1 MAFPT
6 RAPANPSPRLE
17 PDPHRRRMRRLVV
30 IAAAAA
36 TVAGVLTVPPV
47 RGTAGTAHQP
57 ALWAAALV
65 LLLLPLIAGGAAAIG
80 LAGPSPRPE
89 SDDDGTPP
97 SRGARNRVAVADRV
111 WRTVLPAFLVGYAA
125 LVLLTAGRPV
135 LPASD
140 VSDVVPPLSPL
151 TCYYPAAAVAATA
164 VLPVRGRFAYVTALA
179 LPLTWTYPVHGGYPA
194 QAPLEEV
201 LVHLAFNLGTM
212 GILSW
217 LLQQAADLDDS
228 GARRRA
234 LVTGLRIDE
243 SRSRAQREA
252 DNFIHDHI
260 LSVLK
265 AVPTVPAASARLRRG
280 ADEALA
286 SLDEAAERR
295 APARSAS
302 ELFRTLGE
310 RLRAI
315 GGDDV
320 VVSSSID
327 QDPPVPRDTAQAFED
342 AAAEALRNSLAHAAG
357 DPPGRASMPDR
368 ACAPGREA
376 AGRASAP
383 DREAAPG
390 RASMPDRACAPGR
403 EAAGR
408 ITRTATLH
416 SGPDGVVVTIS
427 DDGRGFDPERV
438 PPGRHGV
445 TGSIMTR
452 MHDAGGTA
460 RIDTAPGTGTTVTLS
475 WTNRAAPPAG
485 PEPGSPGPGRS
496 TRREGSAD
504 PASTAASSP
513 LSLSACMEAPITRGI
528 AVCVL
533 AICAHVLLLEAWAG
547 SYRHT
552 APVIGCLGAMSAAA
566 LLTLRAWPE
575 QRMPR
580 WAAAWTAIL
589 VGVANPVVLFQI
601 DVVGWPGCAAWC
613 TSAGAALCCGLLARD
628 RPREAWAGLGLL
640 VATSGVWAL
649 ATGRDPAMIL
659 AWLAGQIIPVCLWR
673 GIARLS
679 VALTAA
685 TAENEAIGAEAVA
698 RRRAEQESQRL
709 RQRAMDSVRERSV
722 SVLTA
727 VSSGQ
732 SSAPA
737 LCAQARLL
745 EAELRDERRAPFFTG
760 TAVVDAARAARAR
773 GIDVTLLDDRGPAEK
788 AAGRIQ
794 DAVIAQAV
802 RALDR
807 ADGGHVVLR
816 LLPPRQ
822 RPGLMSVVT
831 ADDVVLIAEDGRP
844 VRRALA

>member
-1 MAFPT
+1 MAVATTVVSGLFMTPST
-6 RAPANPSPRLE
+6 WAMAQAAHRPLYWILLPALLTLPL
-17 PDPHRRRMRRLVV
+17 
-30 IAAAAA
+30 
-36 TVAGVLTVPPV
+36 VAGGAVLIGLVSRRQHPGPDAAGSD
-47 RGTAGTAHQP
+47 RPSRPARAAGTDRMWRA
-57 ALWAAALV
+57 ALLALLAGYAVLV
-65 LLLLPLIAGGAAAIG
+65 LLAA
-80 LAGPSPRPE
+80 
-89 SDDDGTPP
+89 
-97 SRGARNRVAVADRV
+97 
-111 WRTVLPAFLVGYAA
+111 WF
-125 LVLLTAGRPV
+125 PV
-135 LPASD
+135 LPSYQRSSMA
-140 VSDVVPPLSPL
+140 PAPNPLAD
-151 TCYYPAAAVAATA
+151 YYVTIAIVATA
-164 VLPVRGRFAYVTALA
+164 VLPPRGRFAYVVALA
-179 LPLTWTYPVHGGYPA
+179 PPLLATYPPGDGDLAHIAV
-194 QAPLEEV
+194 EEV
-201 LVHLAFNLGTM
+201 ALYLATSLGAM
-212 GILSW
+212 GILTW
-217 LLQQAADLDDS
+217 LLHQASTLDEAD
-228 GARRRA
+228 ARRRA
-234 LVTGLRIDE
+234 LLIDLRTE
-243 SRSRAQREA
+243 QSRSKARRLS

-265 AVPTVPAASARLRRG
+265 AVPTVPAASPRLRRG
-280 ADEALA
+280 AREALA
-286 SLDEAAERR
+286 SLRETPGPR

-302 ELFRTLGE
+302 ELFRALGE

-315 GGDDV
+315 GDDDV

-327 QDPPVPRDTAQAFED
+327 QDPSVPRDTAQAFED

-357 DPPGRASMPDR
+357 DPPDR
-368 ACAPGREA
+368 ACAPDRET
-376 AGRASAP
+376 AP
-383 DREAAPG
+383 DRKV
-390 RASMPDRACAPGR
+390 
-403 EAAGR
+403 AGR

-475 WTNRAAPPAG
+475 WTGHAAPPAG
-485 PEPGSPGPGRS
+485 PEPSSPGPGRS

-513 LSLSACMEAPITRGI
+513 LSLSACMEAPITRVI

-547 SYRHT
+547 SYRQT

-589 VGVANPVVLFQI
+589 IGVANPVVLFQI

-628 RPREAWAGLGLL
+628 RPWEAWAGLGLL

-659 AWLAGQIIPVCLWR
+659 AWMAGQIIPVCLWR

-727 VSSGQ
+727 VSSGRP
-732 SSAPA
+732 SAPA

-760 TAVVDAARAARAR
+760 TAAVDAARAARAR

-802 RALDR
+802 RTLDR

>member
-1 MAFPT
+1 MAVATTVVSGLFMT
-6 RAPANPSPRLE
+6 PSTWAMAQAA
-17 PDPHRRRMRRLVV
+17 HRPLYW
-30 IAAAAA
+30 I
-36 TVAGVLTVPPV
+36 LL
-47 RGTAGTAHQP
+47 P
-57 ALWAAALV
+57 ALLT
-65 LLLLPLIAGGAAAIG
+65 LPLVAGGAVLIG
-80 LAGPSPRPE
+80 LVSRRQHPGPDAAG
-89 SDDDGTPP
+89 SDRP
-97 SRGARNRVAVADRV
+97 SRPARAAGTDRM
-111 WRTVLPAFLVGYAA
+111 WRAA
-125 LVLLTAGRPV
+125 LLALLVSYAVLVLMAAWFPV
-135 LPASD
+135 LPSYQRSSMA
-140 VSDVVPPLSPL
+140 PAPNPLAD
-151 TCYYPAAAVAATA
+151 YYVTIAIVATA
-164 VLPVRGRFAYVTALA
+164 VLPTRGRFAYVVALA
-179 LPLTWTYPVHGGYPA
+179 PPLLATYPPGDGDLAHIAV
-194 QAPLEEV
+194 EEV
-201 LVHLAFNLGTM
+201 ALYLATSLGAM
-212 GILSW
+212 GILTW
-217 LLQQAADLDDS
+217 LLHQASTLDEAD
-228 GARRRA
+228 ARRRA
-234 LVTGLRIDE
+234 LLIDLRTE
-243 SRSRAQREA
+243 QSRSKARRLS

-265 AVPTVPAASARLRRG
+265 AVPTVPAASPRLRRG
-280 ADEALA
+280 AREALA
-286 SLDEAAERR
+286 SLRETPGPR

-302 ELFRTLGE
+302 ELFRALGE

-315 GGDDV
+315 GDDDV
-320 VVSSSID
+320 VISSSID
-327 QDPPVPRDTAQAFED
+327 QDPPVPHDTAQAFED

-357 DPPGRASMPDR
+357 DPPDR
-368 ACAPGREA
+368 ACTPGREA
-376 AGRASAP
+376 T
-383 DREAAPG
+383 DREAAP
-390 RASMPDRACAPGR
+390 DR

-475 WTNRAAPPAG
+475 WTNHAAPPTG
-485 PEPGSPGPGRS
+485 PEPDSPGPGRS
-496 TRREGSAD
+496 TRPTVAG
-504 PASTAASSP
+504 TAPP
-513 LSLSACMEAPITRGI
+513 LSLSSCMEAPITRVI

-547 SYRHT
+547 SYRQT

-580 WAAAWTAIL
+580 WAAAWTAIFI
-589 VGVANPVVLFQI
+589 GVANPVVLFQI

-628 RPREAWAGLGLL
+628 RSREAWAGLGLL

-659 AWLAGQIIPVCLWR
+659 AWMAGQIIPVCLWR
-673 GIARLS
+673 GVARLS

-727 VSSGQ
+727 VSSGRPITPGLRVQ
-732 SSAPA
+732 
-737 LCAQARLL
+737 AQML
-745 EAELRDERRAPFFTG
+745 EVELRDERRAPFFTG

-773 GIDVTLLDDRGPAEK
+773 GIDVILLDDRGAD
-788 AAGRIQ
+788 ADLSDDVR

-802 RALDR
+802 RALGSATGGR
-807 ADGGHVVLR
+807 AVVR
-816 LLPPRQ
+816 LLPSRQ
-822 RPGLMSVVT
+822 RPDLMSVVT
-831 ADDVVLIAEDGRP
+831 TNSILLIGADGRP
-844 VRRALA
+844 AAQAPA

>member
-6 RAPANPSPRLE
+6 RAPADPSPRLE
-17 PDPHRRRMRRLVV
+17 PDPHRRRMRRLVVV

-89 SDDDGTPP
+89 SDDGGTPP
-97 SRGARNRVAVADRV
+97 SRGARDRVAVADRV
-111 WRTVLPAFLVGYAA
+111 WRAVLPAFLVGYAA

-140 VSDVVPPLSPL
+140 ASDVVPPLSPL

-212 GILSW
+212 GMLAW

-265 AVPTVPAASARLRRG
+265 AVPTVPAASPRLRRD

-302 ELFRTLGE
+302 ELFRALGE

-315 GGDDV
+315 GDDDV

-357 DPPGRASMPDR
+357 DPPD
-368 ACAPGREA
+368 REA
-376 AGRASAP
+376 TGRASAP
-383 DREAAPG
+383 DRETAPG
-390 RASMPDRACAPGR
+390 RASAPGRACAPGR
-403 EAAGR
+403 KVAGR

-475 WTNRAAPPAG
+475 WTNHAAPPTG
-485 PEPGSPGPGRS
+485 PEPDSPGPGRA
-496 TRREGSAD
+496 TRREDSAD

-513 LSLSACMEAPITRGI
+513 LSLSACMEAPITRVI

-547 SYRHT
+547 SYRQT

-589 VGVANPVVLFQI
+589 IGVANPVVLFQI

-628 RPREAWAGLGLL
+628 RPWEAWAGLGLL

-659 AWLAGQIIPVCLWR
+659 AWMAGQIIPVCLWR
-673 GIARLS
+673 GVARLS

-727 VSSGQ
+727 VSSGRP
-732 SSAPA
+732 SAPA

-802 RALDR
+802 RTLDR

-822 RPGLMSVVT
+822 RPGLMSIVT

-844 VRRALA
+844 VTRALA

>member
-1 MAFPT
+1 MSAPT
-6 RAPANPSPRLE
+6 SALTSSPPWLATG
-17 PDPHRRRMRRLVV
+17 PHSLRMRRLVV
-30 IAAAAA
+30 AMAVATTLMSACFITPSIRIMAQTAHRPLFWALLPALLVPPLVAGGAVLAHVLARPVNHRRRPEPSATPALRPATTPALRPTAAAAAA
-36 TVAGVLTVPPV
+36 T
-47 RGTAGTAHQP
+47 GT
-57 ALWAAALV
+57 
-65 LLLLPLIAGGAAAIG
+65 
-80 LAGPSPRPE
+80 
-89 SDDDGTPP
+89 
-97 SRGARNRVAVADRV
+97 DRV
-111 WRTVLPAFLVGYAA
+111 WQTALLALLVGYAA
-125 LVLLTAGRPV
+125 LVLLAAWLPV
-135 LPASD
+135 LPSYHRSD
-140 VSDVVPPLSPL
+140 AAPAPNPLVD
-151 TCYYPAAAVAATA
+151 YYVTAAVAATA
-164 VLPVRGRFAYVTALA
+164 VLPPRGRFAYVIMLAPLLLATYPPSGAGPTHIAVEEVALYLA
-179 LPLTWTYPVHGGYPA
+179 TCLGDMGVLTWLLR
-194 QAPLEEV
+194 QADTLDE
-201 LVHLAFNLGTM
+201 
-212 GILSW
+212 
-217 LLQQAADLDDS
+217 AD
-228 GARRRA
+228 ARRRA
-234 LVTGLRIDE
+234 LLIDLRTE
-243 SRSRAQREA
+243 QSRSKARRLS
-252 DNFIHDHI
+252 DDFVHDHI

-265 AVPTVPAASARLRRG
+265 SVPTVPATSPQLRRSAR
-280 ADEALA
+280 EALA
-286 SLDEAAERR
+286 SLHGSPESAAK
-295 APARSAS
+295 ACTCADLFSALS
-302 ELFRTLGE
+302 G

-315 GGDDV
+315 GGDGV

-327 QDPPVPRDTAQAFED
+327 RDPPVPRSVAQAFEG

-357 DPPGRASMPDR
+357 TTPERGASD
-368 ACAPGREA
+368 GV
-376 AGRASAP
+376 
-383 DREAAPG
+383 
-390 RASMPDRACAPGR
+390 
-403 EAAGR
+403 
-408 ITRTATLH
+408 TRTATLR

-427 DDGRGFDPERV
+427 DDGRGFDPERATV
-438 PPGRHGV
+438 GRHGV

-475 WTNRAAPPAG
+475 WTGHAAPPAG
-485 PEPGSPGPGRS
+485 PEPSSPGPGRS

-513 LSLSACMEAPITRGI
+513 LSLSACMEAPITRVI

-628 RPREAWAGLGLL
+628 RPWEAWAGLGLL

-659 AWLAGQIIPVCLWR
+659 AWMAGQIIPVCLWR

-727 VSSGQ
+727 VSSGRP
-732 SSAPA
+732 SAPA

-760 TAVVDAARAARAR
+760 TAAVDAARAARAR

>member
-1 MAFPT
+1 
-6 RAPANPSPRLE
+6 
-17 PDPHRRRMRRLVV
+17 MRRLVVV

-47 RGTAGTAHQP
+47 RATAGTAHQP

-89 SDDDGTPP
+89 SDDGGTPP

-135 LPASD
+135 LPAGD
-140 VSDVVPPLSPL
+140 ASDVVPPLSPL

-164 VLPVRGRFAYVTALA
+164 VLPVRGRFAYTTALA

-212 GILSW
+212 GMLSW

-265 AVPTVPAASARLRRG
+265 AVPTVPAASPRLRRD
-280 ADEALA
+280 ADEALV

-302 ELFRTLGE
+302 ELFRALGE

-342 AAAEALRNSLAHAAG
+342 AATEALRNSLAHAAG
-357 DPPGRASMPDR
+357 NPPDRETAPDR

-376 AGRASAP
+376 T
-383 DREAAPG
+383 DREA
-390 RASMPDRACAPGR
+390 APGR

-427 DDGRGFDPERV
+427 DNGRGFDPERATV
-438 PPGRHGV
+438 GRHGV

-475 WTNRAAPPAG
+475 WTNHAAPPTG
-485 PEPGSPGPGRS
+485 PEPDSPGPGRS
-496 TRREGSAD
+496 TR
-504 PASTAASSP
+504 PTAAGTAPP
-513 LSLSACMEAPITRGI
+513 LSLSSCMEAPITRVI

-547 SYRHT
+547 SYRQT

-566 LLTLRAWPE
+566 LLTLRAWPK

-589 VGVANPVVLFQI
+589 IGVANPVVLFQI

-628 RPREAWAGLGLL
+628 RSREAWAGLGLL

-659 AWLAGQIIPVCLWR
+659 AWMAGQIIPVCLWR
-673 GIARLS
+673 GVARLS

-727 VSSGQ
+727 VSSGRP
-732 SSAPA
+732 SAPA

>member
-1 MAFPT
+1 MAVATTVVSGLFMT
-6 RAPANPSPRLE
+6 PSTWAMAQAA
-17 PDPHRRRMRRLVV
+17 HRPLYW
-30 IAAAAA
+30 I
-36 TVAGVLTVPPV
+36 LL
-47 RGTAGTAHQP
+47 P
-57 ALWAAALV
+57 ALLT
-65 LLLLPLIAGGAAAIG
+65 LPLVAGGAVLIG
-80 LAGPSPRPE
+80 LVSRRQHPGPDAAG
-89 SDDDGTPP
+89 SDRP
-97 SRGARNRVAVADRV
+97 SRPARAAGTDRM
-111 WRTVLPAFLVGYAA
+111 WRAA
-125 LVLLTAGRPV
+125 LLALLVSYAVLVLMAAWFPV
-135 LPASD
+135 LPSYQRSSMA
-140 VSDVVPPLSPL
+140 PAPNPLAD
-151 TCYYPAAAVAATA
+151 YYVTIAIVATA
-164 VLPVRGRFAYVTALA
+164 VLPTRGRFAYVVALA
-179 LPLTWTYPVHGGYPA
+179 PPLLATYPPGDGDLTHIAV
-194 QAPLEEV
+194 EEV
-201 LVHLAFNLGTM
+201 ALYLATSLGAM
-212 GILSW
+212 GILTW
-217 LLQQAADLDDS
+217 LLHQASTLDEAD
-228 GARRRA
+228 ARRRA
-234 LVTGLRIDE
+234 LLIDLRTE
-243 SRSRAQREA
+243 QSRSKARRLS

-265 AVPTVPAASARLRRG
+265 AVPTVPAASPRLRRG
-280 ADEALA
+280 AREALA
-286 SLDEAAERR
+286 SLRETPGPR

-302 ELFRTLGE
+302 ELFRALGE

-315 GGDDV
+315 GDDDV
-320 VVSSSID
+320 VISSSID

-357 DPPGRASMPDR
+357 DPPDR
-368 ACAPGREA
+368 ET
-376 AGRASAP
+376 AP
-383 DREAAPG
+383 DREAT
-390 RASMPDRACAPGR
+390 GR

-427 DDGRGFDPERV
+427 DDGRGFDPERATV
-438 PPGRHGV
+438 GRHGV

-475 WTNRAAPPAG
+475 WTNHAAPPAE
-485 PEPGSPGPGRS
+485 PEPDSPGPRRA
-496 TRREGSAD
+496 TR
-504 PASTAASSP
+504 PTAAGTAPP
-513 LSLSACMEAPITRGI
+513 LSLSACMEAPITRVI

-547 SYRHT
+547 SYRQT

-589 VGVANPVVLFQI
+589 IGVANPVVLFQI

-628 RPREAWAGLGLL
+628 RSREAWAGLGLL

-659 AWLAGQIIPVCLWR
+659 AWMAGQIIPVCLWR
-673 GIARLS
+673 GVARLS

-727 VSSGQ
+727 VSSGRP
-732 SSAPA
+732 SAPA

-760 TAVVDAARAARAR
+760 TAAVDAARAARAR

-831 ADDVVLIAEDGRP
+831 ADDVVLITEDGRP

>member
-17 PDPHRRRMRRLVV
+17 PDPHRRRMRRLVVV

-135 LPASD
+135 LPAGD
-140 VSDVVPPLSPL
+140 ASDVVPPLSPL

-164 VLPVRGRFAYVTALA
+164 VLPVRGRFAYTTALA

-212 GILSW
+212 GMLSW

-265 AVPTVPAASARLRRG
+265 AVPTVPAASPRLRHG
-280 ADEALA
+280 AREALA
-286 SLDEAAERR
+286 SLRETPGPR

-302 ELFRTLGE
+302 ELFRALGE

-315 GGDDV
+315 GDDDV

-357 DPPGRASMPDR
+357 DPPDR
-368 ACAPGREA
+368 ACAPDRETAPDREATGREATGREA
-376 AGRASAP
+376 APDRASAPGRASAP
-383 DREAAPG
+383 D
-390 RASMPDRACAPGR
+390 R

-408 ITRTATLH
+408 ITRTATLR

-460 RIDTAPGTGTTVTLS
+460 RINTAPGAGTTVTLS
-475 WTNRAAPPAG
+475 WTNHAAPPTG
-485 PEPGSPGPGRS
+485 PEPDSPGPGRS
-496 TRREGSAD
+496 TR
-504 PASTAASSP
+504 PTAAGTAPP
-513 LSLSACMEAPITRGI
+513 LSLSSCMEAPITRVI

-547 SYRHT
+547 SYRQT

-566 LLTLRAWPE
+566 LLMLRAWPE

-589 VGVANPVVLFQI
+589 IGVANPVVLFQI

-628 RPREAWAGLGLL
+628 RSREAWAGLGLL
-640 VATSGVWAL
+640 VATSGAWAL

-659 AWLAGQIIPVCLWR
+659 AWMAGQIIPVCLWR

-679 VALTAA
+679 VALTTA
-685 TAENEAIGAEAVA
+685 TAENEAISAEAVA

-727 VSSGQ
+727 VSSGRP
-732 SSAPA
+732 SAPA

-760 TAVVDAARAARAR
+760 TAAVDAARAARAR

-802 RALDR
+802 RTLDR

-822 RPGLMSVVT
+822 RPGLMSIVT

-844 VRRALA
+844 VTRALA

>member
-17 PDPHRRRMRRLVV
+17 PDPHRRRMRRLVVV

-135 LPASD
+135 LPAGD
-140 VSDVVPPLSPL
+140 ASDVVPPLSPL

-164 VLPVRGRFAYVTALA
+164 VLPVRGRFAYTTALA

-212 GILSW
+212 GMLSW

-265 AVPTVPAASARLRRG
+265 AVPTVPAASPRLRRG
-280 ADEALA
+280 AREALA
-286 SLDEAAERR
+286 SLRETPGPR

-302 ELFRTLGE
+302 ELFRALGE

-315 GGDDV
+315 GDDDV
-320 VVSSSID
+320 VISSSID

-357 DPPGRASMPDR
+357 DPPDR
-368 ACAPGREA
+368 ET
-376 AGRASAP
+376 AP
-383 DREAAPG
+383 DREAT
-390 RASMPDRACAPGR
+390 GR

-475 WTNRAAPPAG
+475 WTNHAAPPTG
-485 PEPGSPGPGRS
+485 PEPDSPGPGRS
-496 TRREGSAD
+496 TRPTVAG
-504 PASTAASSP
+504 TAPP
-513 LSLSACMEAPITRGI
+513 LSLSSCMEAPITRVI

-547 SYRHT
+547 SYRQT

-589 VGVANPVVLFQI
+589 IGVANPVVLFQI

-628 RPREAWAGLGLL
+628 RSREAWAGLGLL

-659 AWLAGQIIPVCLWR
+659 AWMAGQIIPVCLWR
-673 GIARLS
+673 GVARLS

-727 VSSGQ
+727 VSS
-732 SSAPA
+732 SRPSAPA

-831 ADDVVLIAEDGRP
+831 ADDVVLITEDGRP

>member
-6 RAPANPSPRLE
+6 RAPADPSPRLE

-30 IAAAAA
+30 VIAAAAA
-36 TVAGVLTVPPV
+36 MVAGVLTVPPV
-47 RGTAGTAHQP
+47 RATAGTAHQP

-65 LLLLPLIAGGAAAIG
+65 LLLPPLIAGGAAAIG

-89 SDDDGTPP
+89 SDDGGTPP
-97 SRGARNRVAVADRV
+97 SRGARDRVAVADRV
-111 WRTVLPAFLVGYAA
+111 WRAVLPAFLVGYAA

-140 VSDVVPPLSPL
+140 ASDVVPPLSPL

-212 GILSW
+212 GMLAW

-265 AVPTVPAASARLRRG
+265 AVPTVPAASPRLRRS

-302 ELFRTLGE
+302 ELFRALGE

-315 GGDDV
+315 GDDDV

-357 DPPGRASMPDR
+357 DPPDR
-368 ACAPGREA
+368 ACTPGREA
-376 AGRASAP
+376 TDREAAPDREATGREAAPDRASAPGRASAP
-383 DREAAPG
+383 D
-390 RASMPDRACAPGR
+390 R

-408 ITRTATLH
+408 ITRTATLR

-475 WTNRAAPPAG
+475 WTNHAAPPTG
-485 PEPGSPGPGRS
+485 PEPDSPGPGRS
-496 TRREGSAD
+496 TR
-504 PASTAASSP
+504 PTAAGTAPP
-513 LSLSACMEAPITRGI
+513 LSLSSCMEAPITRVI

-547 SYRHT
+547 SYRQT

-566 LLTLRAWPE
+566 LLMLRAWPE

-580 WAAAWTAIL
+580 WAAAWTAIFI
-589 VGVANPVVLFQI
+589 GVANPVVLFQI

-628 RPREAWAGLGLL
+628 RSREAWAGLGLL

-659 AWLAGQIIPVCLWR
+659 AWMAGQIIPVCLWR
-673 GIARLS
+673 GVARLS

-727 VSSGQ
+727 VSSGRP
-732 SSAPA
+732 SAPA

>member
-17 PDPHRRRMRRLVV
+17 PDPHRRRMRRLVVV

-135 LPASD
+135 LPAGD
-140 VSDVVPPLSPL
+140 ASDVVPPLSPL

-164 VLPVRGRFAYVTALA
+164 VLPVRGRFAYTTALA

-212 GILSW
+212 GMLSW

-265 AVPTVPAASARLRRG
+265 AVPTVPAASPRLRRD

-302 ELFRTLGE
+302 ELFRALGE

-315 GGDDV
+315 GDDDV
-320 VVSSSID
+320 VISSSID

-357 DPPGRASMPDR
+357 DPPDR
-368 ACAPGREA
+368 ET
-376 AGRASAP
+376 AP
-383 DREAAPG
+383 DREAT
-390 RASMPDRACAPGR
+390 GR

-427 DDGRGFDPERV
+427 DDGRGFDPERATV
-438 PPGRHGV
+438 GRHGV

-475 WTNRAAPPAG
+475 WTNHAAPPAE
-485 PEPGSPGPGRS
+485 PEPDSPGPRRA
-496 TRREGSAD
+496 TR
-504 PASTAASSP
+504 PTAAGTAPP
-513 LSLSACMEAPITRGI
+513 LSLSACMEAPITRVI

-547 SYRHT
+547 SYRQT

-589 VGVANPVVLFQI
+589 IGVANPVVLFQI

-628 RPREAWAGLGLL
+628 RSREAWAGLGLL

-659 AWLAGQIIPVCLWR
+659 AWMAGQIIPVCLWR
-673 GIARLS
+673 GVARLS

-727 VSSGQ
+727 VSSGRP
-732 SSAPA
+732 SAPA

-760 TAVVDAARAARAR
+760 TAAVDAARAARAR

-831 ADDVVLIAEDGRP
+831 ADDVVLITEDGRP

>member
-135 LPASD
+135 LPAGD
-140 VSDVVPPLSPL
+140 ASDVVPPLSPL

-164 VLPVRGRFAYVTALA
+164 VLPVRGRFAYTTALA

-212 GILSW
+212 GMLSW

-265 AVPTVPAASARLRRG
+265 AVPTVPAASPRLRRD

-302 ELFRTLGE
+302 ELFRALGE

-320 VVSSSID
+320 VISSSID
-327 QDPPVPRDTAQAFED
+327 EDPPVPRDTAQAFED
-342 AAAEALRNSLAHAAG
+342 AATEALRNSLAHAAG
-357 DPPGRASMPDR
+357 NPPDRETAPDR

-376 AGRASAP
+376 A
-383 DREAAPG
+383 DREA
-390 RASMPDRACAPGR
+390 APGR

-427 DDGRGFDPERV
+427 DDGRGFDPERM

-475 WTNRAAPPAG
+475 WTGRAAPPTE
-485 PEPGSPGPGRS
+485 PEPGSPGPERA
-496 TRREGSAD
+496 TR
-504 PASTAASSP
+504 PTAAGTAPP
-513 LSLSACMEAPITRGI
+513 LSLSACMEAPITRVI

-575 QRMPR
+575 QCMPR

-732 SSAPA
+732 SSTPA

>member
-1 MAFPT
+1 
-6 RAPANPSPRLE
+6 
-17 PDPHRRRMRRLVV
+17 MRRLVVV

-135 LPASD
+135 LPAGD
-140 VSDVVPPLSPL
+140 ASDVVPPLSPL

-212 GILSW
+212 GMLAW

-265 AVPTVPAASARLRRG
+265 AVPTVPAASPRLRRS

-315 GGDDV
+315 GDDDV
-320 VVSSSID
+320 ISSSID

-357 DPPGRASMPDR
+357 DPPDR
-368 ACAPGREA
+368 ACTPGREA
-376 AGRASAP
+376 T
-383 DREAAPG
+383 DREAAP
-390 RASMPDRACAPGR
+390 DR

-427 DDGRGFDPERV
+427 DDGRGFD
-438 PPGRHGV
+438 
-445 TGSIMTR
+445 
-452 MHDAGGTA
+452 
-460 RIDTAPGTGTTVTLS
+460 
-475 WTNRAAPPAG
+475 
-485 PEPGSPGPGRS
+485 
-496 TRREGSAD
+496 
-504 PASTAASSP
+504 
-513 LSLSACMEAPITRGI
+513 
-528 AVCVL
+528 
-533 AICAHVLLLEAWAG
+533 
-547 SYRHT
+547 
-552 APVIGCLGAMSAAA
+552 
-566 LLTLRAWPE
+566 
-575 QRMPR
+575 
-580 WAAAWTAIL
+580 
-589 VGVANPVVLFQI
+589 
-601 DVVGWPGCAAWC
+601 
-613 TSAGAALCCGLLARD
+613 
-628 RPREAWAGLGLL
+628 
-640 VATSGVWAL
+640 
-649 ATGRDPAMIL
+649 
-659 AWLAGQIIPVCLWR
+659 
-673 GIARLS
+673 
-679 VALTAA
+679 
-685 TAENEAIGAEAVA
+685 
-698 RRRAEQESQRL
+698 
-709 RQRAMDSVRERSV
+709 
-722 SVLTA
+722 
-727 VSSGQ
+727 
-732 SSAPA
+732 
-737 LCAQARLL
+737 
-745 EAELRDERRAPFFTG
+745 
-760 TAVVDAARAARAR
+760 
-773 GIDVTLLDDRGPAEK
+773 
-788 AAGRIQ
+788 
-794 DAVIAQAV
+794 
-802 RALDR
+802 
-807 ADGGHVVLR
+807 
-816 LLPPRQ
+816 
-822 RPGLMSVVT
+822 
-831 ADDVVLIAEDGRP
+831 
-844 VRRALA
+844 

>member
-1 MAFPT
+1 MKDAAAGGAAAPPPAPVPPPT
-6 RAPANPSPRLE
+6 PAPPARALTGPPSWFASG
-17 PDPHRRRMRRLVV
+17 PHSLRMRRLVV
-30 IAAAAA
+30 AMAVATTVVSGLFMTPSTWAMAQAAHRP
-36 TVAGVLTVPPV
+36 LYWILL
-47 RGTAGTAHQP
+47 P
-57 ALWAAALV
+57 ALLT
-65 LLLLPLIAGGAAAIG
+65 LPLVAGGAVLIG
-80 LAGPSPRPE
+80 LVSRRQHPGPDAAG
-89 SDDDGTPP
+89 SDRP
-97 SRGARNRVAVADRV
+97 SRPARAAGTDRM
-111 WRTVLPAFLVGYAA
+111 WRAA
-125 LVLLTAGRPV
+125 LLALLVSYAVLVLMAAWFPV
-135 LPASD
+135 LPSYQRSSMA
-140 VSDVVPPLSPL
+140 PAPNPLAD
-151 TCYYPAAAVAATA
+151 YYVTIAIVATA
-164 VLPVRGRFAYVTALA
+164 VLPTRGRFAYVVALA
-179 LPLTWTYPVHGGYPA
+179 PPLLATYPPGDGDLTHIAV
-194 QAPLEEV
+194 EEV
-201 LVHLAFNLGTM
+201 ALYLATSLGAM
-212 GILSW
+212 GILTW
-217 LLQQAADLDDS
+217 LLHQASTLDEAD
-228 GARRRA
+228 ARRRA
-234 LVTGLRIDE
+234 LLIDLRTE
-243 SRSRAQREA
+243 QSRSKARRLS

-265 AVPTVPAASARLRRG
+265 AVPTVPAASPRLRRG
-280 ADEALA
+280 AREALA
-286 SLDEAAERR
+286 SLRETPGPR

-302 ELFRTLGE
+302 ELFRALGE

-315 GGDDV
+315 GDDDV
-320 VVSSSID
+320 VISSSID

-357 DPPGRASMPDR
+357 DPPDR
-368 ACAPGREA
+368 ET
-376 AGRASAP
+376 AP
-383 DREAAPG
+383 DREAT
-390 RASMPDRACAPGR
+390 GR

-427 DDGRGFDPERV
+427 DDGRGFDPERATV
-438 PPGRHGV
+438 GRHGV

-475 WTNRAAPPAG
+475 WTNHAAPPAE
-485 PEPGSPGPGRS
+485 PEPDSPGPRRA
-496 TRREGSAD
+496 TR
-504 PASTAASSP
+504 PTAAGTAPP
-513 LSLSACMEAPITRGI
+513 LSLSACMEAPITRVI

-547 SYRHT
+547 SYRQT

-589 VGVANPVVLFQI
+589 IGVANPVVLFQI

-628 RPREAWAGLGLL
+628 RSREAWAGLGLL

-659 AWLAGQIIPVCLWR
+659 AWMAGQIIPVCLWR
-673 GIARLS
+673 GVARLS

-727 VSSGQ
+727 VSS
-732 SSAPA
+732 SRPSAPA

>member
-1 MAFPT
+1 MAMATTVVSGLFMTPST
-6 RAPANPSPRLE
+6 RAMAQ
-17 PDPHRRRMRRLVV
+17 
-30 IAAAAA
+30 A
-36 TVAGVLTVPPV
+36 
-47 RGTAGTAHQP
+47 AHQP
-57 ALWAAALV
+57 LYWI
-65 LLLLPLIAGGAAAIG
+65 LLPALLTLPLVAGGAVLIG
-80 LAGPSPRPE
+80 LVNRRRHPGPDAAG
-89 SDDDGTPP
+89 SDRP
-97 SRGARNRVAVADRV
+97 SRPARAAGTDRV
-111 WRTVLPAFLVGYAA
+111 WRAALLVLLVGYAV
-125 LVLLTAGRPV
+125 LVLLAAWFPV
-135 LPASD
+135 LPSYQRSSMA
-140 VSDVVPPLSPL
+140 PAPNPLAD
-151 TCYYPAAAVAATA
+151 YYVTIAIATTA
-164 VLPVRGRFAYVTALA
+164 VLPTRGRFAYVVALA
-179 LPLTWTYPVHGGYPA
+179 PPLLATYPPGDGGLA
-194 QAPLEEV
+194 HIAVEEV
-201 LVHLAFNLGTM
+201 ALYLATSLGAM
-212 GILSW
+212 GILTW
-217 LLQQAADLDDS
+217 LLHQASTLDEAD
-228 GARRRA
+228 ARRRA
-234 LVTGLRIDE
+234 LLIDLRTE
-243 SRSRAQREA
+243 QSRSKARRLS

-265 AVPTVPAASARLRRG
+265 AVPTVPAASPRLRRG
-280 ADEALA
+280 AREALA
-286 SLDEAAERR
+286 SLRETPGSQAA
-295 APARSAS
+295 ARSAS
-302 ELFRTLGE
+302 ELFRALGE

-342 AAAEALRNSLAHAAG
+342 AATEALRNSLAHAAG
-357 DPPGRASMPDR
+357 DPPGR
-368 ACAPGREA
+368 
-376 AGRASAP
+376 
-383 DREAAPG
+383 EAAP
-390 RASMPDRACAPGR
+390 DR

-575 QRMPR
+575 HRMPR

-628 RPREAWAGLGLL
+628 RSREAWAGLRLL

-659 AWLAGQIIPVCLWR
+659 AWMAGQIIPVCLWR
-673 GIARLS
+673 GVARLS

-685 TAENEAIGAEAVA
+685 TVENEAIGAEAVA

-727 VSSGQ
+727 VSSGRP
-732 SSAPA
+732 SAPA

-760 TAVVDAARAARAR
+760 TAVIDAARAARAR

>member
-1 MAFPT
+1 MAVATTVVSGLFMT
-6 RAPANPSPRLE
+6 PSTWAMAQAA
-17 PDPHRRRMRRLVV
+17 HRPLYW
-30 IAAAAA
+30 I
-36 TVAGVLTVPPV
+36 LL
-47 RGTAGTAHQP
+47 P
-57 ALWAAALV
+57 ALLT
-65 LLLLPLIAGGAAAIG
+65 LPLIAGGAVLIG
-80 LAGPSPRPE
+80 LVSRRQHPGPDAAG
-89 SDDDGTPP
+89 SDRP
-97 SRGARNRVAVADRV
+97 SRPARAAGTDRMWRAALLALLASYAV
-111 WRTVLPAFLVGYAA
+111 
-125 LVLLTAGRPV
+125 LVLLAAWFPV
-135 LPASD
+135 LPSYQRSSMA
-140 VSDVVPPLSPL
+140 PAPNPLAD
-151 TCYYPAAAVAATA
+151 YYVTIAIVATA
-164 VLPVRGRFAYVTALA
+164 VLPTRGRFAYVVALA
-179 LPLTWTYPVHGGYPA
+179 PPLLATYPPGDGDLAHIAV
-194 QAPLEEV
+194 EEV
-201 LVHLAFNLGTM
+201 ALYLATSLGAM
-212 GILSW
+212 GILTW
-217 LLQQAADLDDS
+217 LLHQASTLDEAD
-228 GARRRA
+228 ARRRA
-234 LVTGLRIDE
+234 LLIDLRTE
-243 SRSRAQREA
+243 QSRSKARRLS

-265 AVPTVPAASARLRRG
+265 AVPTVPVASPRLRRS

-315 GGDDV
+315 GDDDV
-320 VVSSSID
+320 ISSSID

-357 DPPGRASMPDR
+357 DPPDR
-368 ACAPGREA
+368 ACTPGREA
-376 AGRASAP
+376 TDREAAPDREATGREAAPDRASAPGRASAP
-383 DREAAPG
+383 D
-390 RASMPDRACAPGR
+390 R

-408 ITRTATLH
+408 ITRTATLR

-475 WTNRAAPPAG
+475 WTNHAAPPTG
-485 PEPGSPGPGRS
+485 PEPDSPGPGRS
-496 TRREGSAD
+496 TR
-504 PASTAASSP
+504 PTAAGTAPP
-513 LSLSACMEAPITRGI
+513 LSLSSCMEAPITRVI

-547 SYRHT
+547 SYRQT

-580 WAAAWTAIL
+580 WAAAWTAIFI
-589 VGVANPVVLFQI
+589 GVANPVVLFQI

-628 RPREAWAGLGLL
+628 RSREAWAGLGLL

-659 AWLAGQIIPVCLWR
+659 AWMAGQIIPVCLWR
-673 GIARLS
+673 GVARLS

-727 VSSGQ
+727 VSSGRP
-732 SSAPA
+732 SAPA
-737 LCAQARLL
+737 LCTQARLL

>member
-6 RAPANPSPRLE
+6 RAPADPSPRLE

-30 IAAAAA
+30 VIAAAAA
-36 TVAGVLTVPPV
+36 MVAGVLTVPPV
-47 RGTAGTAHQP
+47 RATAGTAHQP

-135 LPASD
+135 LPAGD
-140 VSDVVPPLSPL
+140 ASDVVPPLSPL

-164 VLPVRGRFAYVTALA
+164 VLPVRGRFAYTTALA

-212 GILSW
+212 GMLSW

-265 AVPTVPAASARLRRG
+265 AVPTVPAASPRLRRD

-302 ELFRTLGE
+302 ELFRALGE

-315 GGDDV
+315 GDDDV
-320 VVSSSID
+320 VISSSID

-357 DPPGRASMPDR
+357 DPPDR
-368 ACAPGREA
+368 ACAPNREA
-376 AGRASAP
+376 T
-383 DREAAPG
+383 
-390 RASMPDRACAPGR
+390 GR

-427 DDGRGFDPERV
+427 DDGRGFDPERATA
-438 PPGRHGV
+438 GRHGV

-475 WTNRAAPPAG
+475 WTNHAAPPTG
-485 PEPGSPGPGRS
+485 PEPDSPGPRRS
-496 TRREGSAD
+496 TR
-504 PASTAASSP
+504 PTAAGTAPP
-513 LSLSACMEAPITRGI
+513 LSLSSCMEAPITRVI

-547 SYRHT
+547 SYRQT

-580 WAAAWTAIL
+580 WAAAWTAIFI
-589 VGVANPVVLFQI
+589 GVANPVVLFQI

-628 RPREAWAGLGLL
+628 RSREAWAGLGLL

-659 AWLAGQIIPVCLWR
+659 AWMAGQIIPVCLWR
-673 GIARLS
+673 GVARLS

-727 VSSGQ
+727 VSSGRP
-732 SSAPA
+732 SAPA
-737 LCAQARLL
+737 LCTQARLL

>member
-17 PDPHRRRMRRLVV
+17 PDPHRRRMRRLVVV

-135 LPASD
+135 LPAGD
-140 VSDVVPPLSPL
+140 ASDVVPPLSPL

-164 VLPVRGRFAYVTALA
+164 VLPVRGRFAYMTALA

-212 GILSW
+212 GMLSW
-217 LLQQAADLDDS
+217 LLQQAANLDDS

-265 AVPTVPAASARLRRG
+265 AVPTVPAASPRLRRD

-295 APARSAS
+295 APARSVS
-302 ELFRTLGE
+302 EFFRALGE

-342 AAAEALRNSLAHAAG
+342 AATEALRNSLAHAAG
-357 DPPGRASMPDR
+357 DPPGRACTPDR
-368 ACAPGREA
+368 EA
-376 AGRASAP
+376 T
-383 DREAAPG
+383 DREAAP
-390 RASMPDRACAPGR
+390 DR

-438 PPGRHGV
+438 PPGRHGI

-475 WTNRAAPPAG
+475 WTNHAAPPTG
-485 PEPGSPGPGRS
+485 PEPSSPGPGRS
-496 TRREGSAD
+496 TR
-504 PASTAASSP
+504 PTAAGTAPP
-513 LSLSACMEAPITRGI
+513 LSLSSCMEAPITRVI

-547 SYRHT
+547 SYQQT

-566 LLTLRAWPE
+566 LLTLRAWPK

-589 VGVANPVVLFQI
+589 IGGANPVVLFQI

-628 RPREAWAGLGLL
+628 RSREAWAGLGLL

-659 AWLAGQIIPVCLWR
+659 AWMAGQIIPVCLWR
-673 GIARLS
+673 GVARLS

-727 VSSGQ
+727 VSSGRP
-732 SSAPA
+732 SAPA

>member
-135 LPASD
+135 LPAGD
-140 VSDVVPPLSPL
+140 ASDVVPPLSPL

-164 VLPVRGRFAYVTALA
+164 VLPVRGRFAYTTALA

-212 GILSW
+212 GMLSW

-265 AVPTVPAASARLRRG
+265 AVPTVPAASPRLRRD

-302 ELFRTLGE
+302 ELFRALGE

-320 VVSSSID
+320 VISSSID
-327 QDPPVPRDTAQAFED
+327 EDPPVPRDTAQAFED
-342 AAAEALRNSLAHAAG
+342 AATEALRNSLAHAAG
-357 DPPGRASMPDR
+357 NPPDRETAPDR

-376 AGRASAP
+376 A
-383 DREAAPG
+383 DREA
-390 RASMPDRACAPGR
+390 APGR

-475 WTNRAAPPAG
+475 WTGRAAPPTE
-485 PEPGSPGPGRS
+485 PEPGSPGPERA
-496 TRREGSAD
+496 TR
-504 PASTAASSP
+504 PTAAGTAPP
-513 LSLSACMEAPITRGI
+513 LSLSACMEAPITRVI

-575 QRMPR
+575 QCMPR

-732 SSAPA
+732 SSTPA

>member
-6 RAPANPSPRLE
+6 RAPVNPSPRLE
-17 PDPHRRRMRRLVV
+17 PDPHRRRMRRLVVV

-135 LPASD
+135 LPAGD
-140 VSDVVPPLSPL
+140 ASDVVPPLSPL

-164 VLPVRGRFAYVTALA
+164 VLPVRGRFAYTTALA

-212 GILSW
+212 GMLSW

-265 AVPTVPAASARLRRG
+265 AVPTVPAASPRLRRG
-280 ADEALA
+280 AREALA
-286 SLDEAAERR
+286 SLRETPGPR

-302 ELFRTLGE
+302 ELFRALGE

-315 GGDDV
+315 GDDDV
-320 VVSSSID
+320 VISSSID

-357 DPPGRASMPDR
+357 DPPDREATGRAS
-368 ACAPGREA
+368 
-376 AGRASAP
+376 
-383 DREAAPG
+383 
-390 RASMPDRACAPGR
+390 APGR

-427 DDGRGFDPERV
+427 DDGRGFDPERATA
-438 PPGRHGV
+438 GRHGV

-475 WTNRAAPPAG
+475 WTNHAAPPTG
-485 PEPGSPGPGRS
+485 PEPDSPGPGRA
-496 TRREGSAD
+496 TRREDSAD

-513 LSLSACMEAPITRGI
+513 LSLSACMEAPITRVI

-533 AICAHVLLLEAWAG
+533 AICAHVLLLEAWAS
-547 SYRHT
+547 SYRQT

-566 LLTLRAWPE
+566 LLMLRAWPE

-589 VGVANPVVLFQI
+589 IGVANPVVLFQI

-628 RPREAWAGLGLL
+628 RSREAWAGLGLL

-659 AWLAGQIIPVCLWR
+659 AWMAGQIIPVCLWR
-673 GIARLS
+673 GVARLS

-727 VSSGQ
+727 VSSGRP
-732 SSAPA
+732 SAPA

>member
-1 MAFPT
+1 MAVATTVVSGLFMT
-6 RAPANPSPRLE
+6 PSTWAMAQAA
-17 PDPHRRRMRRLVV
+17 HRPLYW
-30 IAAAAA
+30 I
-36 TVAGVLTVPPV
+36 LL
-47 RGTAGTAHQP
+47 P
-57 ALWAAALV
+57 ALLT
-65 LLLLPLIAGGAAAIG
+65 LPLVAGGAVLIG
-80 LAGPSPRPE
+80 LVSRRQHPGPDAAG
-89 SDDDGTPP
+89 SDRP
-97 SRGARNRVAVADRV
+97 SRPARAAGTDRM
-111 WRTVLPAFLVGYAA
+111 WRAA
-125 LVLLTAGRPV
+125 LLALLVSYAVLVLMAAWFPV
-135 LPASD
+135 LPSYQRSSMA
-140 VSDVVPPLSPL
+140 PAPNPLAD
-151 TCYYPAAAVAATA
+151 YYVTIAIVATA
-164 VLPVRGRFAYVTALA
+164 VLPTRGRFAYVVALA
-179 LPLTWTYPVHGGYPA
+179 PPLLATYPPGDGDLTHIAV
-194 QAPLEEV
+194 EEV
-201 LVHLAFNLGTM
+201 ALYLATSLGAM
-212 GILSW
+212 GILTW
-217 LLQQAADLDDS
+217 LLHQASTLDEAD
-228 GARRRA
+228 ARRRA
-234 LVTGLRIDE
+234 LLIDLRTE
-243 SRSRAQREA
+243 QSRSKARRLS

-265 AVPTVPAASARLRRG
+265 AVPTVPAASPRLRRG
-280 ADEALA
+280 AREALA
-286 SLDEAAERR
+286 SLRETPGPR

-302 ELFRTLGE
+302 ELFRALGE

-315 GGDDV
+315 GDDDV
-320 VVSSSID
+320 VISSSID

-357 DPPGRASMPDR
+357 DPPDR
-368 ACAPGREA
+368 ET
-376 AGRASAP
+376 AP
-383 DREAAPG
+383 DREAT
-390 RASMPDRACAPGR
+390 GR

-427 DDGRGFDPERV
+427 DDGRGFDPERATV
-438 PPGRHGV
+438 GRHGV

-475 WTNRAAPPAG
+475 WTNHAAPPAE
-485 PEPGSPGPGRS
+485 PEPDSPGPRRA
-496 TRREGSAD
+496 TR
-504 PASTAASSP
+504 PTAAGTAPP
-513 LSLSACMEAPITRGI
+513 LSLSACMEAPITRVI

-547 SYRHT
+547 SYRQT

-589 VGVANPVVLFQI
+589 IGVANPVVLFQI

-628 RPREAWAGLGLL
+628 RSREAWAGLGLL

-659 AWLAGQIIPVCLWR
+659 AWMAGQIIPVCLWR
-673 GIARLS
+673 GVARLS

-727 VSSGQ
+727 VSSGRP
-732 SSAPA
+732 SAPA

-760 TAVVDAARAARAR
+760 TAAVDAARAARAR